1 MDVAVIIVNWNSGAL
16 LGRCLAALDAQTA
29 RPAEI
34 VVVDNASADGS
45 EQAAVRPGVRLIR
58 SPENTGF
65 AAANN
70 LALATTRASWVA
82 LLNPDAF
89 PESTWLERLAEAA
102 SRNEGY
108 SFFATRLICAD
119 APERVDGA
127 GDVYAVNGLAWRR
140 HHGGLAASTG
150 LSGEEVFAPCGAA
163 ALYRRDALLE
173 VEGFDERFFCYFEDV
188 DLAFRL
194 RLLGHRCLYV
204 PEAVVHHV
212 GSAMTGRRSAFSVY
226 HGHRNLVWT
235 YVKNMPWPLFLA
247 YLPQHLLLNVA
258 TMVWFTLR
266 GQGRVILAA
275 KRDAL
280 LGLPRVWRQRRGIQA
295 RRRVGPLELR
305 RTMARGLT
313 TAYVGRSA

>member
-1 MDVAVIIVNWNSGAL
+1 MDVAVIIVNWNSGTL
-16 LGRCLAALDAQTA
+16 LGRCLAALRVQTV

-34 VVVDNASADGS
+34 VVVDNASEDGS
-45 EQAAVRPGVRLIR
+45 AAAAEADDVHLIR
-58 SPENTGF
+58 SDRNAGF

-70 LALATTRASWVA
+70 LALKYTQAAWIA

-89 PESTWLERLAEAA
+89 PEPTWLQKLAEAA
-102 SRNEGY
+102 RDERY

-119 APERVDGA
+119 APDRVDGT

-140 HHGGLAASTG
+140 HHGRLAQSIG
-150 LSGEEVFAPCGAA
+150 LSPEEVFAPCAAA

-173 VEGFDERFFCYFEDV
+173 AEGFDESFFCYFEDV

-204 PEAVVHHV
+204 PAAVVHHV
-212 GSAMTGRRSAFSVY
+212 GSAMTGRRSAFSIY

-235 YVKNMPWPLFLA
+235 YVKNMPGVLLLA
-247 YLPQHLLLNVA
+247 YLPHHLFLNLA
-258 TMVWFTLR
+258 SLAWFTMR
-266 GQGRVILAA
+266 GQASTIFRA

-280 LGLPRVWRQRRGIQA
+280 RGLPRVWRQRRKVQA
-295 RRRVGPLELR
+295 GRRVGSFELR
-305 RTMARGLT
+305 RSMARGLT
-313 TAYVGRSA
+313 TAYVGRGA